1 MERKICRKC
10 DIEKFLGDFSKDKHS
25 NDGHYLYCKQ
35 CCKLIYQSKFNL
47 IKEKK
52 RFYSKK
58 YNIENKE
65 KIKEY
70 FIKNKEKI
78 QSYQKEYRIN
88 NREKAKEYNI
98 KNKEKQQSYNK
109 EYSIN
114 NRERLNKYKKNR
126 NLNEPIC
133 NLINNVRSRLKKYLK
148 STGITKNKKTFDIVG
163 CSPPRLKEYIEKKF
177 VDGMSWDNYSFYSW
191 HIDHITPLSSAKTEE
206 EIYKLCHY
214 TNLQPLWAKDNLVKS
229 NKPDYLL

>member
-10 DIEKFLGDFSKDKHS
+10 NIEKFLEDFPKNKRS

-78 QSYQKEYRIN
+78 QSYQKKYRIN
-88 NREKAKEYNI
+88 NREKSKEYNI

-114 NRERLNKYKKNR
+114 NRKRINKYRKNK

-133 NLINNVRSRLKKYLK
+133 NLINNVRSRLKNYLK

-163 CSPPRLKEYIEKKF
+163 CSPPSLKEYIEKQF
-177 VDGMSWDNYSFYSW
+177 VDGMSWDNYSFHSW
-191 HIDHITPLSSAKTEE
+191 HIDHIIPLSSAKSEE
-206 EIYKLCHY
+206 ELYRLCHY
-214 TNLQPLWAKDNLVKS
+214 TNLQPLWAKDNLKKS
-229 NKPDYLL
+229 NKINQ